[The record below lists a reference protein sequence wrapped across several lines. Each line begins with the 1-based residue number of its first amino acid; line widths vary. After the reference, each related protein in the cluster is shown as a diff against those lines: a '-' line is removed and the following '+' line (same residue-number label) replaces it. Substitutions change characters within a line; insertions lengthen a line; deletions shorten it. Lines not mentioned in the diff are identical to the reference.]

1 MQHIEWDVILQKSSL
16 IEPNSM
22 ENVPTTVKKVIELL
36 VATYSIEWC
45 GSLGQIND
53 EILHWLLNEHYMLQD
68 IIFSALDAGLE
79 CNIRISTVAGP

>member
-1 MQHIEWDVILQKSSL
+1 
-16 IEPNSM
+16 M

-45 GSLGQIND
+45 GSLGQIIN
-53 EILHWLLNEHYMLQD
+53 EILHWLLMNMHYMLQWVKD

-79 CNIRISTVAGP
+79 CISTVAGP

>member
-45 GSLGQIND
+45 GSLGQIIN
-53 EILHWLLNEHYMLQD
+53 EILHWLLMNMHYMLQ
-68 IIFSALDAGLE
+68 
-79 CNIRISTVAGP
+79 